1 MIVGKKPSGI
11 PAGTS
16 ADDDDVVQGFLR
28 VRPLRLVQH
37 RVWLPGYAGPVK
49 TRYLLIISLATAL
62 VILGA
67 SAVWFLMAVT

>member
-1 MIVGKKPSGI
+1 MSPGSAGRQPRFDYQLRGI
-11 PAGTS
+11 SDNA
-16 ADDDDVVQGFLR
+16 
-28 VRPLRLVQH
+28 
-37 RVWLPGYAGPVK
+37 PGYAGRVK